1 MLTLGGLFAGS
12 LCPCCSPTLFLAP
25 QVLYLAQDGQEQVVL
40 PKAAILDGV
49 SILEF
54 AYPNFLIA
62 TRCFTDLSFTC
73 CRPSPLCEGDSILA
87 CSDCFRLNSRS
98 VKFIGEPS
106 NYTATVAPL
115 LFRRTVSCFVPRT
128 PVLSNVETS

>member
-54 AYPNFLIA
+54 AYPIFFNSDTLFHRSEFYML
-62 TRCFTDLSFTC
+62 
-73 CRPSPLCEGDSILA
+73 PSLA
-87 CSDCFRLNSRS
+87 AVRGRFHSRLFRL
-98 VKFIGEPS
+98 F
-106 NYTATVAPL
+106 
-115 LFRRTVSCFVPRT
+115 
-128 PVLSNVETS
+128 